1 MYLIDI
7 ILPLVFKFWPHGC
20 FGAKVR
26 GQCKDGIL
34 TGPSQSMAI
43 WRVALKNPSTDVD
56 WTDGAIV
63 ILYPRINLAMI
74 SQT

>member
-7 ILPLVFKFWPHGC
+7 ILSAIFKFWPHGC

-34 TGPSQSMAI
+34 IGPSQSI
-43 WRVALKNPSTDVD
+43 TVALKNPSIGVD
-56 WTDGAIV
+56 RTDGTI
-63 ILYPRINLAMI
+63 IIF
-74 SQT
+74 